1 MKKFIL
7 TEQER
12 HQILNLYKEKRLII
26 EGVTPTGF
34 VLNLGNSF
42 PMGYYSKFS
51 PQGEAAFSNELVAL
65 TDYLTKNKNSKF
77 VVNITAGESK
87 VTNKDNEHGGKLLP
101 EGDLAKKRAESVK
114 LRLIKFF
121 ESLKTKGIYTQDPK
135 FSEPVFQPGKT
146 EYPKDGTNQEKQKA
160 LQDNAA
166 AYKKEQFVNVTISIL
181 NNPPATSLSEIVT
194 YREYLSAT
202 YVKYF
207 YGVDK
212 FEGFESYKNILD
224 SKKVDSNYSKLLSR
238 NEYFGTK
245 NEIVLKN
252 SEKIKPFRITIL
264 PGPIKFQTTVTIP
277 QTENVNYKPTTADTK
292 TTNVQQNVIYSDT
305 YRLIGGTLQLGEM
318 TPFEW
323 SFAKYYIAGD
333 DEKYGT
339 DSWSRISNKPEQ
351 INDIKSYF

>member
-1 MKKFIL
+1 MKKFIV

-12 HQILNLYKEKRLII
+12 HQILNLYKEKKLII

-51 PQGEAAFSNELVAL
+51 PEGESAFSNELVAL

-121 ESLKTKGIYTQDPK
+121 GVLKTKGIYTQDPT

-146 EYPKDGTNQEKQKA
+146 EYPKDGTQQEKEKA
-160 LQDNAA
+160 LRDNVE
-166 AYKKEQFVNVTISIL
+166 AYKKEQFVYVTISIL
-181 NNPPATSLSEIVT
+181 NNQPATSLSEIKT
-194 YREYLSAT
+194 YREYLSAI
-202 YVKYF
+202 YIDYF
-207 YGVDK
+207 YGADK
-212 FEGFESYKNILD
+212 FEGLESRKEIMDRKNID
-224 SKKVDSNYSKLLSR
+224 DNYSKLLTR
-238 NEYFGTK
+238 NEYFGTS
-245 NEIVLKN
+245 NEIKLKN
-252 SEKIKPFRITIL
+252 SEIIKPLRLTIS
-264 PGPIKFQTTVTIP
+264 PDSVKYQHTIMIS
-277 QTENVNYKPTTADTK
+277 EKE
-292 TTNVQQNVIYSDT
+292 NVQQNIIYANT
-305 YRLIGGTLQLGEM
+305 YKLQNKLEIQGIL
-318 TPFEW
+318 TPFQW
-323 SFAKYYIAGD
+323 SFAKYYITGD

-339 DSWSRISNKPEQ
+339 DSWSLISNKPEQ
-351 INDIKSYF
+351 INDITSYF